1 MLFNPIFKSIIKISW
16 VRAKIPSKPRT
27 HLKYPQT
34 IKIDPRALF
43 ESLAPMNG
51 MKIWLFASLWLF
63 VRNCVSDYLLEIV
76 FHVGVFSGRWF
87 PKADIL
93 SIEDN
98 SPLTLLS

>member
-27 HLKYPQT
+27 HLKYPPPPPQT

-51 MKIWLFASLWLF
+51 MKI
-63 VRNCVSDYLLEIV
+63 
-76 FHVGVFSGRWF
+76 
-87 PKADIL
+87 
-93 SIEDN
+93 
-98 SPLTLLS
+98 